1 MRPRSIAVSAATLI
15 AAASMTPLAAQAA
28 GGSSSTPVPGLSVT
42 ADGATG
48 VVVSDAGTT
57 DSVAITGVTFDFGD
71 GSPKI
76 TVSDGTGYTYYYS
89 RAGTYQITETVTDAD
104 ANTATKTASFTTD
117 LPPWGT
123 LVGFQQPSATSPSAD
138 LDSPPDAANIAQA
151 SVAAL
156 PNGTTVVAAATTA
169 GAVELDTRTTTG
181 SWRGWLT
188 LNQPG
193 VKATSVSIAGMPNG
207 SLQLIEVTT
216 AYTVKHIVRNP
227 NGTWQSFGWAVPAG
241 SDHIDQAAITAMP
254 DGSSQ
259 LVAIAPGGVLEHDIR
274 YANGSWQGW
283 RVVRQPGVFVDKA
296 SIAGMPDGSSQLVE
310 ILRGGTLKHDIRY
323 ADGSWQASGWGQ
335 PEQAYGSQASIAALP
350 DGASE
355 VVLIGDQIGAGPLQ
369 YLVRN
374 ANGSWNHVSGFDTD
388 KVAGA
393 ASGALAALHNGSVQ
407 VLAVSF
413 GST

>member
-1 MRPRSIAVSAATLI
+1 MRPRGIAVSAATLI
-15 AAASMTPLAAQAA
+15 AAASMTPFTAQAA
-28 GGSSSTPVPGLSVT
+28 TGSSSTLVPGLSVT
-42 ADGATG
+42 ADGPGG

-57 DSVAITGVTFDFGD
+57 DSVAIIEVTYDFGD
-71 GSPKI
+71 GSPKV
-76 TVSDGTGYTYYYS
+76 TVSDGTSYTYQYA
-89 RAGTYQITETVTDAD
+89 RAGTYQITETVGDAD
-104 ANTATKTASFTTD
+104 GNTATKTASFSTD

-123 LVGFQQPSATSPSAD
+123 LVGFQQPSATSPSAA

-156 PNGTTVVAAATTA
+156 PNGTSVVAAATTA

-193 VKATSVSIAGMPNG
+193 VKATWVSIAGMPNG
-207 SLQLIEVTT
+207 SLQLIEVTS
-216 AYTVKHIVRNP
+216 ALTVEHIVRNP
-227 NGTWQSFGWAVPAG
+227 NGTWQSGWGTPAG
-241 SDHIDQAAITAMP
+241 SSHIDRAAITAMP

-259 LVAIAPGGVLEHDIR
+259 LVAVTSGGVLEHDIR

-283 RVVRQPGVFVDKA
+283 RPVSQPGVWVDEA

-310 ILRGGTLKHDIRY
+310 IVRGGMLMHDIRY
-323 ADGSWQASGWGQ
+323 ANGSWQASGWGQ
-335 PEQAYGSQASIAALP
+335 PTRFAYGSQVSITALP
-350 DGASE
+350 SGASE
-355 VVLIGDQIGAGPLQ
+355 VVAATGGGEGPLQ

-374 ANGSWNHVSGFDTD
+374 ANGSWTGVGEFDTD

-393 ASGALAALHNGSVQ
+393 SSGALVALHNGSVQ
-407 VLAVSF
+407 VVAVSF